1 MAQARVRTQ
10 WLPINGIVYTLDSN
24 ENIATQFRT
33 TIHREPQTMNH
44 IALKM
49 LMGDK
54 GKYLGIVMG
63 LTFASLIMSQQ
74 PAIFVGLM
82 ARSYSFISDVGLP
95 DIWVMDSKVQF
106 IDDIKPLQETE
117 LYRVRGISG
126 VEWAMPLYKGL
137 LKVRLADGTFQTCN
151 VIGLDDTTL
160 VGGPAVMLEGT
171 LADLRRSDAVIVDI
185 DGARDKLGKPSP
197 ESGGKNIPLKI
208 GDSLELNDH
217 RATIVGIA
225 KVTRTFQSQP
235 VIYTTYSRAK
245 SYAPRERRL
254 LSFVLVKAKQGQDP
268 QELIERIRATT
279 GLAAYTQDGFKT
291 LTYNYF
297 MKNTGIP
304 INFGITIA
312 LGFIVGT
319 AIAGQTFYNFTLEN
333 LRQFGVLKAMGASN
347 GSLLRM
353 ILLQAVLVGSI
364 GYGLGVG
371 LAALFGFAMR
381 HTILAF
387 KMPWQL
393 LVFSGAGVGLICIIA
408 ALISILKVIRLEP
421 AIVFKS

>member
-1 MAQARVRTQ
+1 
-10 WLPINGIVYTLDSN
+10 
-24 ENIATQFRT
+24 
-33 TIHREPQTMNH
+33 MNH

-54 GKYLGIVMG
+54 GKYLGIIMG
-63 LTFASLIMSQQ
+63 LTFASLIMTQQ

-82 ARSYSFISDVGLP
+82 ARTYSFISDVALP

-106 IDDIKPLQETE
+106 IDDIKPMQETE

-126 VEWAMPLYKGL
+126 VDWAMPMYKGL
-137 LKVRLADGTFQTCN
+137 LKVRLADGAFQTCN
-151 VIGLDDTTL
+151 VIGLDDATL
-160 VGGPAVMLEGT
+160 IGGPATMLTGT
-171 LADLRRSDAVIVDI
+171 LADLRQSDAVIVDI
-185 DGARDKLGKPSP
+185 DGAKDKLSKPSP
-197 ESGGKNIPLKI
+197 ILGQKNIPLQL

-217 RATIVGIA
+217 RGIIVGIA

-245 SYAPRERRL
+245 TYAPRERRL
-254 LSFVLVKAKQGQDP
+254 LSFILVKAKPNQDP
-268 QELIERIRATT
+268 YQLIARIKATT
-279 GLAAYTQDGFKT
+279 GLAAYTQQGFKE

-304 INFGITIA
+304 INFGITIS
-312 LGFIVGT
+312 LGFIIGT

-333 LRQFGVLKAMGASN
+333 IRQFGVLKAMGASN
-347 GSLLRM
+347 AQLLKM

-381 HTILAF
+381 HSIMAF
-387 KMPWQL
+387 KLPWQL
-393 LVFSGAGVGLICIIA
+393 LVFSGVGVGFICIIA

-421 AIVFKS
+421 AIVFKN

>member
-1 MAQARVRTQ
+1 M
-10 WLPINGIVYTLDSN
+10 Y
-24 ENIATQFRT
+24 
-33 TIHREPQTMNH
+33 H

-49 LMGDK
+49 LMGDR

-63 LTFASLIMSQQ
+63 LTFASLIMTQQ
-74 PAIFVGLM
+74 PAIFLGLM

-95 DIWVMDSKVQF
+95 DIWVMDPKVQF
-106 IDDIKPLQETE
+106 IDDIKPMQETE
-117 LYRVRGISG
+117 LYRVRGVSG

-137 LKVRLADGTFQTCN
+137 LKVRMADGTFQTCN

-160 VGGPAVMLEGT
+160 IGGPAVMLQGK

-185 DGARDKLGKPSP
+185 DGAEGKLAKPSAKPGAKGKP
-197 ESGGKNIPLKI
+197 LQI
-208 GDSLELNDH
+208 GESLELND
-217 RATIVGIA
+217 RRGIVVGIA

-235 VIYTTYSRAK
+235 VIYTTFSRAK
-245 SYAPRERRL
+245 NYAPRERRL
-254 LSFVLVKAKQGQDP
+254 LSFVLVKAQKGQDLN
-268 QELIERIRATT
+268 ELLRRIKQNT
-279 GLAAYTQDGFKT
+279 GLEAYTQDGFKT
-291 LTYNYF
+291 LTYEYF

-333 LRQFGVLKAMGASN
+333 IRQFGVLKAMGAGN
-347 GSLLRM
+347 FTLLKM

-371 LAALFGFAMR
+371 AAALFGYSMR
-381 HTILAF
+381 HSILAF
-387 KMPWQL
+387 KLPWQL
-393 LVFSGAGVGLICIIA
+393 LVFSGSGVGLICMLA
-408 ALISILKVIRLEP
+408 AFISILKVIRLEP
-421 AIVFKS
+421 AIVFKG